1 MLIYC
6 FPDWL
11 HQQNDN
17 DYDDAGDY
25 DYYYEA
31 KQKRLVKENE

>member
-17 DYDDAGDY
+17 DYDDDGDY